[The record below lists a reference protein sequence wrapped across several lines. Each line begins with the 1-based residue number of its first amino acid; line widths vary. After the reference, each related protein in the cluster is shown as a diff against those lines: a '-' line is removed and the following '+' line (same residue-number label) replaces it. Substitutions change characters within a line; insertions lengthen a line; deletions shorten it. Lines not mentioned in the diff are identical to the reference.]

1 MLNKKQIAEIV
12 AFDRAARLRGEFDS
26 RRYGTLSDRALA
38 YQSAHVRAADSYGGI
53 PDTDAAEAYYLP
65 GSKGPKPTRKT
76 LRYNYIVPAKPFTG
90 EDAERRN
97 RREREVT
104 VYHVAVRLNRAF
116 VPVVK
121 DVAHYSPKTNVTEF
135 RDMGYHMLGGW
146 IVYWDRKDYEN
157 KAIRA
162 WMCPSAVGEW
172 VRHPCK
178 WGDGLKFPW
187 HETVNP
193 EALKGTRYEWSQ
205 YADGRHVGLCDW
217 LSLYR
222 AEPHVETLAKLG
234 LDVLITP
241 YAIKALKTAKVR
253 EWVLAH
259 AAEIKRCGSVK
270 EILWAAKHGS
280 TIKAAHNRFQFVDE
294 MTRRWSRCYYDH
306 CYGPDQGVKIPK
318 VRFDYDRLMKLVA
331 KWHVGVDEYVRYLQE
346 AARAHRDLTNEG
358 TLYPPTAGGRD
369 AFVARTE
376 ELERE
381 GDRYETA
388 AKRRKLR
395 AERAERKREEERMAS
410 LMAER
415 GPEIERFQKSLDR
428 SKVLHGCG
436 YKLVLAKTQKEL
448 VAEGKRMHNCVGCG
462 TYGEGLVVGRCL
474 ILTISAGKNRYCVE
488 IDRKSWTVRQCYARH
503 NEAAPDAIRDLAKSV
518 ADVIK
523 AEFKKIKAR
532 KAA

>member
-1 MLNKKQIAEIV
+1 MLNKKQIAEII
-12 AFDRAARLRGEFDS
+12 AFDRAARLRGEYDP
-26 RRYGTLSDRALA
+26 RRYGTLSDRATA

-53 PDTDAAEAYYLP
+53 PVADAWTPYYC
-65 GSKGPKPTRKT
+65 GKGEKPTRKT

-90 EDAERRN
+90 SDAERRN

-104 VYHVAVRLNRAF
+104 IYHVAVRLNKVF

-157 KAIRA
+157 RAVRA
-162 WMCPSAVGEW
+162 WICPSGVGEW

-178 WGDGLKFPW
+178 WSDGLKFPW

-193 EALKGTRYEWSQ
+193 SALKGTRYEWSQ
-205 YADGRHVGLCDW
+205 YTDGRHVGLCDW

-241 YAIKALKTAKVR
+241 YAIKSLKDAKVR

-270 EILWAAKHGS
+270 EILWAAKHNS
-280 TIKAAHNRFQFVDE
+280 TLKAAHNRFRFVDE
-294 MTRRWSRCYYDH
+294 MKRRWSGDYYGH
-306 CYGPDQGVKIPK
+306 YYGMDPDVKIQK

-346 AARAHRDLTNEG
+346 ATRAHRDLTNEG

-388 AKRRKLR
+388 ARRRELR
-395 AERAERKREEERMAS
+395 AERAERKREEERMAE
-410 LMAER
+410 LLAKR

-436 YKLVLAKTQKEL
+436 YKLVLAKSQKEL

-462 TYGEGLVVGRCL
+462 TYGEGIVVGRCL
-474 ILTISAGKNRYCVE
+474 ILTIAAGKDRYCVE

-503 NEAAPDAIRDLAKSV
+503 NEAAPEEIRDLAKSV
-518 ADVIK
+518 AGIIK
-523 AEFKKIKAR
+523 AEFKKIKAK

>member
-1 MLNKKQIAEIV
+1 MPKVYTAHEMRVLADRIWDYETMSKGLELCDNELEQVDCEATHDLIHMLRQAADALEELDELKNNHLKKVEAALRRANLIGMDCDREI
-12 AFDRAARLRGEFDS
+12 ARLK
-26 RRYGTLSDRALA
+26 AQLA
-38 YQSAHVRAADSYGGI
+38 
-53 PDTDAAEAYYLP
+53 DA
-65 GSKGPKPTRKT
+65 K
-76 LRYNYIVPAKPFTG
+76 I
-90 EDAERRN
+90 
-97 RREREVT
+97 
-104 VYHVAVRLNRAF
+104 
-116 VPVVK
+116 
-121 DVAHYSPKTNVTEF
+121 
-135 RDMGYHMLGGW
+135 
-146 IVYWDRKDYEN
+146 EN

-162 WMCPSAVGEW
+162 WICPSDVGEW
-172 VRHPCK
+172 IRHPCK

-193 EALKGTRYEWSQ
+193 SALKGTRYEWSQ

-241 YAIKALKTAKVR
+241 YAIKSLKTAKVR

-270 EILWAAKHGS
+270 EILWAAKHNS
-280 TIKAAHNRFQFVDE
+280 TLKAAHNRFRFVDE
-294 MTRRWSRCYYDH
+294 MTRRWRGDYYGH
-306 CYGPDQGVKIPK
+306 YYGYDPDVKIPK

-346 AARAHRDLTNEG
+346 ATRAHRDLTNEG

-369 AFVARTE
+369 AFIARTE

-388 AKRRKLR
+388 ARRRKLR

-415 GPEIERFQKSLDR
+415 APEIERFQKSLDR

-436 YKLVLAKTQKEL
+436 YKLVLAKSQKEL

-474 ILTISAGKNRYCVE
+474 ILTIAAGKSRYCVE
-488 IDRKSWTVRQCYARH
+488 IDRKSWTVRQCYAKH
-503 NEAAPDAIRDLAKSV
+503 NEAAPEEIRDLAKSV
-518 ADVIK
+518 AGIIK
-523 AEFKKIKAR
+523 SEFKKIKAK